1 MNAQISPAVPDT
13 GQGLQPPKRRRRRSG
28 TAHFLR
34 NLFSNVG
41 GLVGALLI
49 LLAIICAVFA
59 PFIAPHDP
67 TTGSILDRLD
77 VPIWMKGG
85 SANFLLGTDPVGR
98 DVLSRIIWGARDS
111 LYIGMSSIIMSLVIG
126 VPVGLIAGYFGRWID
141 DVLMRITDVMLTFPF
156 ILLAILVMA
165 LFGTGVNKVVIVLG
179 VSGWASFAR
188 VVRSQVLSLRE
199 QEYVMAATIIG
210 APTRRIIAKHIF
222 PSTISPIT
230 VIATMNIAVNIL
242 LASGLSYLGLGVDP
256 SIPDWGGMLA
266 SGQIYL
272 TTAWWVDVFPGV
284 ALMLTVLGFNLF
296 GDWLRDYLEPQSK

>member
-1 MNAQISPAVPDT
+1 MSAEITPADLNPIAVQMTSPRP
-13 GQGLQPPKRRRRRSG
+13 SG
-28 TAHFLR
+28 IAAF
-34 NLFSNVG
+34 F
-41 GLVGALLI
+41 GALVSSAGGIIGSLLVLTSI
-49 LLAIICAVFA
+49 LSAVFA
-59 PFIAPHDP
+59 PYISPHDP
-67 TTGSILDRLD
+67 TAGSIFNRLLP
-77 VPIWMKGG
+77 PIWIKG
-85 SANFLLGTDPVGR
+85 SDPHFLIGTDAVGH
-98 DVLSRIIWGARDS
+98 DVLSRIIWGGRDS
-111 LYIGMSSIIMSLVIG
+111 LYIGVTSIILSLVIG

-199 QEYVMAATIIG
+199 QEYVMAAQIIG
-210 APTRRIIAKHIF
+210 APTWRIILKHIF
-222 PSTISPIT
+222 PSTISSIV

-284 ALMLTVLGFNLF
+284 ALMITVLGFNLF
-296 GDWLRDYLEPQSK
+296 GDWLRDYLEPQGR

>member
-1 MNAQISPAVPDT
+1 MNAQLSPASD
-13 GQGLQPPKRRRRRSG
+13 LPPKALPVKKRRRRSG
-28 TAHFLR
+28 FVHFLR
-34 NLFSNVG
+34 NLFTNAG
-41 GLVGALLI
+41 GLIGALLI
-49 LLAIICAVFA
+49 LIAVVCAVFA
-59 PFIAPHDP
+59 PYIAPHDP
-67 TTGSILDRLD
+67 TAGSILDRLD
-77 VPIWMKGG
+77 PPFWMKG
-85 SANFLLGTDPVGR
+85 SNSSFLLGTDPVGR

-111 LYIGMSSIIMSLVIG
+111 LYIGLSSIVMSLVIG
-126 VPVGLIAGYFGRWID
+126 VPVGLIAGYFGRWVD
-141 DVLMRITDVMLTFPF
+141 DLLMRITDVMLTFPF
-156 ILLAILVMA
+156 ILMAILVMA

-199 QEYVMAATIIG
+199 QEYVVAATIIG
-210 APTRRIIAKHIF
+210 APAWRIIIKHIF
-222 PSTISPIT
+222 PMTISPVT

-284 ALMLTVLGFNLF
+284 VLMLTVLGFNLF
-296 GDWLRDYLEPQSK
+296 GDWLRDYLEPEGR

>member
-1 MNAQISPAVPDT
+1 MNAQLTSVEPREDISLKT
-13 GQGLQPPKRRRRRSG
+13 RRRRRSG
-28 TAHFLR
+28 VRHFFTSLVT
-34 NLFSNVG
+34 NIG
-41 GLVGALLI
+41 GLVGAIIILI
-49 LLAIICAVFA
+49 AIVCAVFA
-59 PFIAPHDP
+59 PYISPHDP
-67 TTGSILDRLD
+67 TAGSIFNRLL
-77 VPIWMKGG
+77 PPAWMKGG
-85 SANFLLGTDPVGR
+85 NASFLLGTDPVGR

-111 LYIGMSSIIMSLVIG
+111 LYIGISSIILSLVIG
-126 VPVGLIAGYFGRWID
+126 VPVGLVAGYFGRWVD
-141 DVLMRITDVMLTFPF
+141 DLLMRITDVMLTFPF

-199 QEYVMAATIIG
+199 NEYVMAAMIIG
-210 APTRRIIAKHIF
+210 APTWRILGKHIF
-222 PSTISPIT
+222 PGTISPIT

-272 TTAWWVDVFPGV
+272 TTAWWVDVFPGI

-296 GDWLRDYLEPQSK
+296 GDWLRDYLEPQTK

>member
-1 MNAQISPAVPDT
+1 MNAQLSPVHATD
-13 GQGLQPPKRRRRRSG
+13 GLQPVVHRRRRSG
-28 TAHFLR
+28 IAYFFTRLLT
-34 NLFSNVG
+34 NTG
-41 GLVGALLI
+41 GLIGAILI
-49 LLAIICAVFA
+49 LLAAVCAVFA
-59 PFIAPHDP
+59 PWIAPHDP
-67 TTGSILDRLD
+67 TAGTILNRLD
-77 VPIWMKGG
+77 PPVWMKGG
-85 SANFLLGTDPVGR
+85 DPQFLLGTDPVGR

-111 LYIGMSSIIMSLVIG
+111 LYIGISSIVLSVVIG
-126 VPVGLIAGYFGRWID
+126 VPVGLLAGYFGRWVD
-141 DVLMRITDVMLTFPF
+141 DLLMRITDIMLTFPF

-179 VSGWASFAR
+179 ISGWASFAR

-210 APTRRIIAKHIF
+210 APTWRIIFRHLF
-222 PSTISPIT
+222 PGTISPIT

-242 LASGLSYLGLGVDP
+242 LASGLSFLGLGVDP

-296 GDWLRDYLEPQSK
+296 GDWLRDYLEPQDK